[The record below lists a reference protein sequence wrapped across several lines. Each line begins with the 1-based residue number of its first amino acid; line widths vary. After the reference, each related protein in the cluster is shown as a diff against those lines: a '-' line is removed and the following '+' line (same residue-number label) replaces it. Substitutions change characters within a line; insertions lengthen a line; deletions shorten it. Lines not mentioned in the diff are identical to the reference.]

1 MRNGEESN
9 LVILEGPLQDG
20 VNGAPECSFG
30 GRSPLHS
37 AALPS
42 SHKDHRQSRHGGH
55 ADDRRNGL
63 SGTPPCS
70 FENNFKFPAD
80 PWEDFGDLELPIECT
95 PTLFAEITHVESYC
109 TCN

>member
-1 MRNGEESN
+1 VRNGEESN

-63 SGTPPCS
+63 SGTPP
-70 FENNFKFPAD
+70 
-80 PWEDFGDLELPIECT
+80 WEDFGDLELPIECT